1 MFEGFEHIQVQTSD
15 PECAI
20 NLRYGV
26 SGPPVLL
33 LHGNPLTLVT
43 NISRFRTLPCAHDP
57 MEEAP
62 DLLYEGLDEF
72 SKG

>member
-20 NLRYGV
+20 NLRYRGT
-26 SGPPVLL
+26 GPPVLL

-43 NISRFRTLPCAHDP
+43 W
-57 MEEAP
+57 
-62 DLLYEGLDEF
+62 
-72 SKG
+72 